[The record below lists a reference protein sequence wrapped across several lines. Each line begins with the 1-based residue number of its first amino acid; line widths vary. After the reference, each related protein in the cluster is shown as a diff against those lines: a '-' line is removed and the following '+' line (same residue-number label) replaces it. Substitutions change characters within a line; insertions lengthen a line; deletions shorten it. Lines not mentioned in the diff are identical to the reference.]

1 MVLARNILGPKGRS
15 VGIRICLYTL
25 ILCFLSLFCSISLA
39 NELVNLNLHHEV
51 YAFIKRLKAKNLI
64 GNRQYN
70 TQPLMRREA
79 TEALIEIS
87 EKHLSGQIEL
97 TNIEEKHLRR
107 YQWLFG
113 DEIELLRPGLLP
125 PAKKKHT
132 IAVQSENYRVDFDL
146 MAKQEIALART
157 VSEKQQNTSITS
169 VDFAFSAKLGEHL
182 GIASIL
188 HDRILLG
195 SGSYNPYENEVS
207 YELKDESRT
216 LNAMEGY
223 AILDL
228 PWLSLQW
235 GIDDIWWGPGWHGA
249 LMISDN
255 SAPKDTLKLSGIY
268 GPLKFTYLTSI
279 LREDP
284 PENQP
289 KYMSAHRLEFFPHRG
304 ISIGLN
310 EVMIF
315 ADRYELRYLNPF
327 IIFYT
332 LQTEDFKNNGLLG
345 VDLDIT
351 LIPSVEFYA
360 EVMVDDFQTPEG
372 GDAFR
377 AWNSK
382 YGILTGAYWADPF
395 GVGNTDVRFE
405 YAFVNQYAYTH
416 RYEITRYTHQDFV
429 IGHWMGTDADDVW
442 IDIEHWFTDKLRVSL
457 TYERER
463 QGEGDVRKRH
473 PLDPPELEQTIEP
486 PEYWE
491 FLSGVTESTH
501 SVSLGL
507 SFNSI
512 GRYSAGARYTYS
524 QIRNVENE
532 PGVDGKEHQLLI
544 TGDYRF

>member
-1 MVLARNILGPKGRS
+1 MVRNMLCPRDRS
-15 VGIRICLYTL
+15 AGIRIYIYIL
-25 ILCFLSLFCSISLA
+25 ILYFFWVFCSISQA
-39 NELVNLNLHHEV
+39 NELVNLSLHHDV
-51 YAFIKRLKAKNLI
+51 YAFIKRLEAKNLI
-64 GNRQYN
+64 ENRQYN
-70 TQPLMRREA
+70 TRPLTRREA

-87 EKHLSGQIEL
+87 ERHLSGEIEL
-97 TNIEEKHLRR
+97 TDIEEEHLRR

-132 IAVQSENYRVDFDL
+132 IAVESENYMVDFDL
-146 MAKQEIALART
+146 VAKQEFARVRP
-157 VSEKQQNTSITS
+157 VSEKQQSTSITS
-169 VDFAFSAKLGEHL
+169 VDFAFQAKLGKHL

-188 HDRILLG
+188 HDRLLLG

-207 YELKDESRT
+207 YDLRGESRS

-228 PWLSLQW
+228 SWLSLQL
-235 GIDDIWWGPGWHGA
+235 GMDDIWWGPGWHGA

-255 SAPKDTLKLSGIY
+255 SAPKDTLRLSGIY

-279 LREDP
+279 LREDTP
-284 PENQP
+284 NYQS
-289 KYMSAHRLEFFPHRG
+289 KYMSAHRLEFLPHRD

-345 VDLDIT
+345 FDLDVT
-351 LIPSVEFYA
+351 LIPSIELYA
-360 EVMVDDFQTPEG
+360 EVMLDDFQTPEG
-372 GDAFR
+372 WDAFR
-377 AWNSK
+377 SWNSK
-382 YGILTGAYWADPF
+382 YGLLTGAYWADPF
-395 GVGNTDVRFE
+395 GFGDTDVRFE

-429 IGHWMGTDADDVW
+429 IGHWMGTDADDMW
-442 IDIEHWFTDKLRVSL
+442 INIEHCFTDKLRGSL

-463 QGEGDVRKRH
+463 QGEGDVTEGH
-473 PLDPPELEQTIEP
+473 TPETP
-486 PEYWE
+486 KYWE

-501 SVSLGL
+501 SVSLEL
-507 SFNSI
+507 SFDSI
-512 GRYSAGARYTYS
+512 GRYSAGAKYTYS
-524 QIRNVENE
+524 QIRNVRNE
-532 PGVDGKEHQLLI
+532 PGIDGKEHQLLI